1 MTTQR
6 LSRTLSHT
14 AIYGIGVVVQN
25 VTSLVM
31 LPIYTRYLAPADYG
45 VIEILNMI
53 LDVTLII
60 FGLRVDSGLFRY
72 YYAEEDLQKRKA
84 VVSTVLFL
92 TLGLNIIGVV
102 ALAAFSPQVSS
113 SFLGDRGLW
122 KELALYSLCL
132 LAPALVSVPYAY
144 TRLIGRPGLFL
155 TLSITKL
162 FVQVSLNLLFVVGFK
177 MKALGVICSTITSQL
192 LLGSTFTFMLL
203 REVGWKFDR
212 VLCKRLFSFSMPL
225 VISSLASFYVVFG
238 DRFFLR
244 RSWGLAA
251 VGLYGLAYRF
261 GFSFWGLTY
270 EPFKRAWDGQKY
282 EIHKQPD
289 AKPTF
294 QLIFSLISKA
304 LLLGALCVSVLIKD
318 FLHIFVGPQYQAAA
332 LIVPLIMAA
341 YVVRP
346 LTDFTG
352 FGILVQEK
360 TRHVMH
366 ASWLSA
372 CVMTVGY
379 LCLIP
384 AFGSIGAAA
393 TTFFGFSTEL
403 FWIHRTS
410 ARYYDMELPWGRFA
424 LAAVIAVAAYL
435 VSMPLEAGNITSI
448 AIRAGILSAAAL
460 LMFVS
465 PATTDREREIV
476 RRYSGMASR
485 RLLGALRTG

>member
-1 MTTQR
+1 MSQR

-31 LPIYTRYLAPADYG
+31 LPIYTRFLAPADYG

-53 LDVTLII
+53 LDVTLIV

-72 YYAEEDLQKRKA
+72 YYEDEDAQRRKS

-92 TLGLNIIGVV
+92 TLALNVIGVI
-102 ALAAFSPQVSS
+102 ALVVLSPQLARA
-113 SFLGDRGLW
+113 FLGDGGLW
-122 KELALYSLCL
+122 KDLAIYSLCL

-162 FVQVSLNLLFVVGFK
+162 LVQVSLNLLFVVGFK
-177 MKALGVICSTITSQL
+177 MKAMGVICSTITSQL

-203 REVGWKFDR
+203 RVVGWRFDR
-212 VLCKRLFSFSMPL
+212 AICKRLFSFSLPL

-282 EIHKQPD
+282 EIQSQPD

-294 QLIFSLISKA
+294 QLVFSLISKA
-304 LLLGALCVSVLIKD
+304 LLLGALCVSLFIKD
-318 FLHIFVGPQYQAAA
+318 FLHIFVGPEYQSAAV
-332 LIVPLIMAA
+332 LVPLIMAA
-341 YVVRP
+341 YVARP
-346 LTDFTG
+346 LTDFCG
-352 FGILVQEK
+352 FGNLLREK

-372 CVMTVGY
+372 GVMTVGY
-379 LCLIP
+379 LLLIP
-384 AFGSIGAAA
+384 RFGSIGAAA
-393 TTFFGFSTEL
+393 TTFCGFSTEL
-403 FWIHRTS
+403 FWIHRTA

-424 LAAVIAVAAYL
+424 LGATIAVAAFL
-435 VSMPLEAGNITSI
+435 LSMPLESGNAASI
-448 AIRAGILSAAAL
+448 GIRALILAGAAL
-460 LMFVS
+460 LMFIS

-476 RRYSGMASR
+476 RRYSGIASR
-485 RLLGALRTG
+485 RLLGVLRAG